1 MTPIE
6 MGLATGEEG
15 KWVVV
20 HKGEVVASGNN
31 SGDMLRFAERY
42 PEDEVIVTKILYP
55 GASFY

>member
-1 MTPIE
+1 MAPID

-20 HKGEVVASGNN
+20 HKGKVVASGDS
-31 SGDMLRFAERY
+31 SGDMLRVAERY
-42 PEDEVIVTKILYP
+42 PENEVVVTKILYP